1 MTQFNPNTDVLAR
14 IDAGEFDNASP
25 STVLSLLGEWS
36 KDQLGI
42 SDPRFFREAVAQ
54 LWVINQREKNS
65 EPVFAI
71 EGLPCVLPL
80 PPGTVRSFLVTG
92 LESAITERY
101 GSERAE
107 TEIRNFYLLMLDA
120 GHGMA
125 LTLSPFGVEVMTD
138 ICTFILQGAVL
149 DDSTE
154 VFHA

>member
-36 KDQLGI
+36 KDQFEI

-54 LWVINQREKNS
+54 LWIINQCEKNG
-65 EPVFAI
+65 EPAFAV

-80 PPGTVRSFLVTG
+80 LPGTVRSFLVTG

-125 LTLSPFGVEVMTD
+125 LTLSPFGVEVLID
-138 ICTFILQGAVL
+138 ICLCILRGAVL